1 MLNYLCNKVCADNFF
16 YILTGRLKFMTK
28 LDLNALIKDILH
40 EELSNQQLVES
51 SLTAEEK
58 VDAWHNGTRRENYK
72 AAGVPKLN
80 TFLEIA
86 KRKGY
91 DEIVKI
97 IEAELAKRGSST
109 PAATTAKVSTTST
122 SLPTA
127 TSTATTPTEPVTDEA
142 PVTTD
147 EPAHFSDA
155 LVKDIDI
162 DTEAAPVTL
171 SDKEKEVLIGKAV
184 ETLGK
189 PAFYVR
195 SYWKTAMGFIGSYTH
210 KWFNGNFNEVNANR
224 ASDKAA
230 DLTYDSSKLI
240 VLRKDIDGGYHNVDR
255 YYSIKVSS
263 STKYIVDRSNIRDN
277 VRNYYQYY
285 DSELDWRICTLTKT
299 GANRKKFKQ
308 YLTDTAGVPEAQ
320 AEALTAEA
328 FEGSAW

>member
-1 MLNYLCNKVCADNFF
+1 MLNYLCNKVCTDNFL
-16 YILTGRLKFMTK
+16 YINGQAKYMTK
-28 LDLNALIKDILH
+28 LELKALIKDILH
-40 EELSNQQLVES
+40 EEFSNQQLVES

-72 AAGVPKLN
+72 AAGIPKLN

-97 IEAELAKRGSST
+97 IEAELAKRSSST
-109 PAATTAKVSTTST
+109 PAVPSAKASVTST
-122 SLPTA
+122 SLPA
-127 TSTATTPTEPVTDEA
+127 SPSTAATPIEPVTDKT
-142 PVTTD
+142 PVAAD

-155 LVKDIDI
+155 LVKDID
-162 DTEAAPVTL
+162 TEATSVTL
-171 SDKEKEVLIGKAV
+171 SNKEKEVLIGKAI

-195 SYWKTAMGFIGSYTH
+195 SYWKTAMGFVGSYTH
-210 KWFNGNFNEVNANR
+210 KWFNGNFTEINANR

-240 VLRKDIDGGYHNVDR
+240 VLRKDIDGGYYNVDR

-263 STKYIVDRSNIRDN
+263 STKYIVDRAKIRDS

-328 FEGSAW
+328 FEGSTW